1 MGFGDAHSLGISM
14 TLSTPYTYP
23 EDRFHDNL
31 LARSLPSQTMLNGYF
46 LCFSSSILPSFGP
59 HDLPQRSVT
68 WRRPATCDRGAV
80 PLQWGSDWRH
90 GRGGSEAEH
99 PLAVALRVWRLSRR
113 GRRDWEGLQRP
124 SCLGRAGRF
133 GWLRMSRRKGA
144 YSTWLSWT
152 MNSRLSFLSV
162 SLFFF
167 LRQFSQLVPF
177 LNCAVECWVEFK
189 ACKWSFCSCILFC
202 KPPLVI
208 EALNCHMAKFSIHSK
223 FGFESCNTHVHSN
236 CNSKWSL
243 HSLESIADFKRV
255 VTDIFWQW
263 LMVYP
268 STLKSPHNSLEFCS
282 FSVSRFHALAQFI
295 QRSRF
300 ECLFFFSPLDNTY
313 FSYPFSIVSNDNS

>member
-1 MGFGDAHSLGISM
+1 
-14 TLSTPYTYP
+14 
-23 EDRFHDNL
+23 
-31 LARSLPSQTMLNGYF
+31 
-46 LCFSSSILPSFGP
+46 
-59 HDLPQRSVT
+59 
-68 WRRPATCDRGAV
+68 
-80 PLQWGSDWRH
+80 
-90 GRGGSEAEH
+90 
-99 PLAVALRVWRLSRR
+99 
-113 GRRDWEGLQRP
+113 
-124 SCLGRAGRF
+124 
-133 GWLRMSRRKGA
+133 
-144 YSTWLSWT
+144 

-282 FSVSRFHALAQFI
+282 FSVSRFHALAL
-295 QRSRF
+295 F
-300 ECLFFFSPLDNTY
+300 ECPFFHPSIIPIFLTPFQSSRTTTHRHERFSQRCSRTKSSCLGPLTQTKSSSVETRMALLKLQARILLSNLVQIPQNLLT
-313 FSYPFSIVSNDNS
+313 PFQTRRSEVPRISSQQEKCRFQSSHS